1 MNDIYYMYVKKIM
14 RVFNVI
20 LILDR
25 DEHAN
30 K

>member
-25 DEHAN
+25 DEHTN